1 MDKISKYR
9 EYIQNLMTRYAS
21 GDVSDE
27 EVEVQL
33 LFDIEPIWYLIIKE
47 KRVETWDTQAI

>member
-9 EYIQNLMTRYAS
+9 ECIQNLMTRYAS

-33 LFDIEPIWYLIIKE
+33 LFDIARDHY
-47 KRVETWDTQAI
+47 Q

>member
-21 GDVSDE
+21 GDASDE

-33 LFDIEPIWYLIIKE
+33 LHLIQNEII
-47 KRVETWDTQAI
+47 TSG